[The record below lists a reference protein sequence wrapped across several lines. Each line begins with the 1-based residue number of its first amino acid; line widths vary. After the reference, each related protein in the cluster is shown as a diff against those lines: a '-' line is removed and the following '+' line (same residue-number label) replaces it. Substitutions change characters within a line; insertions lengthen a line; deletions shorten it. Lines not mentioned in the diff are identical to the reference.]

1 MEKIAQGPP
10 RGTKALTGVALTTE
24 KKKPGRKKKPVKPVT
39 VTHSETPIVL
49 EFK

>member
-1 MEKIAQGPP
+1 MESKIAQGPP
-10 RGTKALTGVALTTE
+10 RGTKALTTE